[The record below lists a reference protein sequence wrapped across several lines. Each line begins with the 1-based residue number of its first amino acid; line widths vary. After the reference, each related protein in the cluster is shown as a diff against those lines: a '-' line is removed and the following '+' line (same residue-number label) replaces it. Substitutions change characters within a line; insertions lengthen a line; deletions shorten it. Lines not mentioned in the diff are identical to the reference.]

1 MARCLL
7 AALRQYN
14 CGRDLICL
22 ASILSVSNTTTLLTK
37 LPQRFKNSDG
47 DFMTLLSIMNEILLI
62 KQSVAA
68 RSFNLKRVCEAKS
81 LTHIRHIIG
90 QALRRYTSLE
100 KSFDISNE
108 YRQQAQ
114 IKSDKWELIAKAL
127 LIGYSNNVFVSKK
140 DLQDRTHHFA
150 RYSDINDTAE
160 KSFDI
165 SNEYRQQAQIK
176 SDKWELIAKALLVG
190 YSNNVFVSKKDL
202 QDRTH
207 HFARYSDINDTAVL
221 HLKPTLTRPISQA
234 PVSLVVA
241 RDILYLSSIRL
252 TAIISFLGVVK
263 PDGINHNIERQIK
276 LNEAEENCLKTNNGY
291 STAKSMFS
299 NIIHMEFNNGLI
311 HLNGLA
317 GVVLTTELYLL
328 QQSIIEYTFCLENN
342 NPSNSTKYKNLQQ
355 NLDSVMKM
363 PQIFNPMIWRWEAEK
378 QVKMSINSNTATK
391 TCEITIKGR
400 DSQIQKVK
408 EEFDSF
414 LNWLQ
419 DCAVFRH
426 PNSGENK
433 ELLF

>member
-90 QALRRYTSLE
+90 QALRRYTSL
-100 KSFDISNE
+100 
-108 YRQQAQ
+108 
-114 IKSDKWELIAKAL
+114 
-127 LIGYSNNVFVSKK
+127 
-140 DLQDRTHHFA
+140 
-150 RYSDINDTAE
+150 E

-299 NIIHMEFNNGLI
+299 NTIHMEFNNGLI

-342 NPSNSTKYKNLQQ
+342 NPSNSTKYKNSQQ

-363 PQIFNPMIWRWEAEK
+363 PQIFNPMIWRYGK
-378 QVKMSINSNTATK
+378 LKSKLKYQ
-391 TCEITIKGR
+391 
-400 DSQIQKVK
+400 
-408 EEFDSF
+408 
-414 LNWLQ
+414 
-419 DCAVFRH
+419 
-426 PNSGENK
+426 
-433 ELLF
+433 